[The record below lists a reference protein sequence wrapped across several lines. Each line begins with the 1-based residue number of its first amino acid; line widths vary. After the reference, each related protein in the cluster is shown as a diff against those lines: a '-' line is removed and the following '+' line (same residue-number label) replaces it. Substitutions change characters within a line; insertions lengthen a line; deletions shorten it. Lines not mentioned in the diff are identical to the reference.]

1 MPIIAIVRRMPTK
14 VPALQPSA
22 VSRVDR
28 RTEVGGQS
36 APNGVLIS
44 KQQGVYNLDEGGLR
58 LLHGVLVS
66 GTITKHRI

>member
-1 MPIIAIVRRMPTK
+1 MPTK
-14 VPALQPSA
+14 VPALQPSV

-28 RTEVGGQS
+28 RTEVGEQS

-44 KQQGVYNLDEGGLR
+44 KQQGVYNLDEGASG

-66 GTITKHRI
+66 GPGTITKHRM